1 MCVVQSG
8 DFPLWRKRVLIT
20 QLAAQAW
27 ESVCARFDFEAVAT
41 RLGMRMTIDGSG
53 DEQICIEGV
62 DSYSFC
68 DADGGEPGCE
78 SEEESEEEE
87 ARDAEPPEPAVS
99 PREGAE
105 GRLADEQVEATV
117 VEAMVVEA
125 TVVEATAAEATAMG
139 ETDMQLEGEGTPADP
154 TVPDVS
160 GGPAASIAAPTDR
173 ATTRGAALG
182 SATVRAPTTRRA
194 ARASTTRAAAVA
206 AVAAVARGGATRR
219 AAKRTAPAEAAP
231 QPRRKKPKKAANG
244 QSAPSA
250 ASTESAKARTV
261 ASLLPRAVAPAGH
274 ALVPVCPPLETASQ
288 RRALVGERLLHGWD
302 DGVRL
307 GWFVGR
313 IVRSGVTP
321 GDLRQV
327 PTANFV
333 VRYAAKQTGGQLD
346 GLVACELSPRT
357 HGVDQWWVLLE

>member
-160 GGPAASIAAPTDR
+160 GVPATSIAAPTDR

-206 AVAAVARGGATRR
+206 AVAAVGPWLRSCVLCFAG
-219 AAKRTAPAEAAP
+219 
-231 QPRRKKPKKAANG
+231 
-244 QSAPSA
+244 A
-250 ASTESAKARTV
+250 ASR
-261 ASLLPRAVAPAGH
+261 
-274 ALVPVCPPLETASQ
+274 
-288 RRALVGERLLHGWD
+288 
-302 DGVRL
+302 
-307 GWFVGR
+307 
-313 IVRSGVTP
+313 
-321 GDLRQV
+321 
-327 PTANFV
+327 
-333 VRYAAKQTGGQLD
+333 
-346 GLVACELSPRT
+346 
-357 HGVDQWWVLLE
+357 

>member
-1 MCVVQSG
+1 VCVVQSG

-125 TVVEATAAEATAMG
+125 TVVETTAAEATAMG

-160 GGPAASIAAPTDR
+160 GVPAVSIAAPTDR

-194 ARASTTRAAAVA
+194 ARASTTRAA